1 MRYAHY
7 SGKNARFRTER
18 YVFLFQKLCLITKRE
33 EDGYYYYK
41 AHIEVHYCYNNSII
55 LWCHINM
62 HTYYFNNHTTCICTV
77 AVTVTTL

>member
-7 SGKNARFRTER
+7 GGRNARFRTER

-41 AHIEVHYCYNNSII
+41 AHIEVHCMVVVNQII
-55 LWCHINM
+55 Q
-62 HTYYFNNHTTCICTV
+62 Y
-77 AVTVTTL
+77 TLLNTDG

>member
-41 AHIEVHYCYNNSII
+41 AHIEVHYYYVVMVSY
-55 LWCHINM
+55 M
-62 HTYYFNNHTTCICTV
+62 HTYYFNNLYTV
-77 AVTVTTL
+77 AVTVTIL

>member
-7 SGKNARFRTER
+7 GGKNARFRTER

-41 AHIEVHYCYNNSII
+41 AHIEVHSMINAVCVYMHVHVHAMPII
-55 LWCHINM
+55 
-62 HTYYFNNHTTCICTV
+62 V
-77 AVTVTTL
+77 AIPLTNP

>member
-41 AHIEVHYCYNNSII
+41 AHIEVHYYYNIVMVS
-55 LWCHINM
+55 CM
-62 HTYYFNNHTTCICTV
+62 RMYYFYNLCIA
-77 AVTVTTL
+77 AVTVTIL

>member
-41 AHIEVHYCYNNSII
+41 AHIEVHYYIVMVSYMC
-55 LWCHINM
+55 M
-62 HTYYFNNHTTCICTV
+62 YYFNNLCTV
-77 AVTVTTL
+77 AVTVTIL

>member
-7 SGKNARFRTER
+7 GGKNARFRTER

-41 AHIEVHYCYNNSII
+41 GHIEVRC
-55 LWCHINM
+55 M
-62 HTYYFNNHTTCICTV
+62 MV
-77 AVTVTTL
+77 